1 VSVTESEPKMDL
13 SRPSPL
19 RLAGF
24 LAVAIGGL
32 FLGVGSALNWA
43 VVGFVGSHALDVQ
56 TRGVDV
62 WEGKVTLAIGVL
74 VLLGIVAMRI
84 SAKGSVRRAAAIAIT
99 LVGLFASGLMVATV
113 IRGKDRF
120 ADQSELGKIATQLS
134 KAGAGPV
141 ADILRSLQAN
151 FAEHISFSRGLSL
164 WLTLAGSLLA
174 AIGGI
179 LSLRWVDRQESQR
192 LSAAAVEGEEV
203 EAPDDAGGDDDRR

>member
-1 VSVTESEPKMDL
+1 MAPEPEPKMDL

-19 RLAGF
+19 RLVGF

-32 FLGVGSALNWA
+32 LLGVGSALNWA
-43 VVGFVGSHALDVQ
+43 VVGFFGSHALDVP

-74 VLLGIVAMRI
+74 VLLAIVAMRI
-84 SAKGSVRRAAAIAIT
+84 SSKGSVRRAAAIAIT

-120 ADQSELGKIATQLS
+120 ADQSELGKIAAQLS

-151 FAEHISFSRGLSL
+151 FAEHISFSRGSGL
-164 WLTLAGSLLA
+164 WLTLAGALLA

-179 LSLRWVDRQESQR
+179 LSLRWVDRQESLWVR
-192 LSAAAVEGEEV
+192 AAEIEGEDF
-203 EAPDDAGGDDDRR
+203 EAPGNSSGDDDRR

>member
-1 VSVTESEPKMDL
+1 MVIEPEPKMDI

-32 FLGVGSALNWA
+32 LLGVGSAMNWA

-56 TRGVDV
+56 TRGVDI

-84 SAKGSVRRAAAIAIT
+84 SKNASTRRAAAIAIT
-99 LVGLFASGLMVATV
+99 LLGLFASGLMVATI

-120 ADQSELGKIATQLS
+120 ADQSQLGKIASQLS
-134 KAGAGPV
+134 KAGAGPA
-141 ADILRSLQAN
+141 ADILRSLQAS
-151 FAEHISFSRGLSL
+151 FAARVSFSRGLGL
-164 WLTLAGSLLA
+164 WLTLAGALLA

-192 LSAAAVEGEEV
+192 LSAAAVEGEDV
-203 EAPDDAGGDDDRR
+203 EAPDDAGEDDDRR

>member
-1 VSVTESEPKMDL
+1 MVSEPEPKMDL

-32 FLGVGSALNWA
+32 LLGVGSALNWA

-56 TRGVDV
+56 TRGIDI

-74 VLLGIVAMRI
+74 ALLGIVAMRI
-84 SAKGSVRRAAAIAIT
+84 ASKAPMRRAAALAVT
-99 LVGLFASGLMVATV
+99 LSGLFASGLMVATV

-120 ADQSELGKIATQLS
+120 ADQSQLGKIASQLS
-134 KAGAGPV
+134 KAGAGSA
-141 ADILRSLQAN
+141 ADILRSLQAT
-151 FAEHISFSRGLSL
+151 FAARVSFSRQLGL
-164 WLTLAGSLLA
+164 WLTLAGAILA

-192 LSAAAVEGEEV
+192 LSAAEVASQDV
-203 EAPDDAGGDDDRR
+203 EAPDDSSDDNDRR